1 MIAIGEG
8 RPSTYCLRTN
18 AHTLARY
25 AALCQEVGL
34 VPIVE
39 PEVLMD
45 GEHSLERSFEVTEA
59 ALERVF
65 AALRAQH
72 VALEQILLKPN
83 MVLSG
88 ASSPK
93 QAGVREVAQAT
104 VRCLRR
110 TVPAAVPGI
119 VFLSGG
125 QDPLAA
131 TAHLNA
137 MNAMPV
143 THP

>member
-1 MIAIGEG
+1 
-8 RPSTYCLRTN
+8 
-18 AHTLARY
+18 
-25 AALCQEVGL
+25 
-34 VPIVE
+34 
-39 PEVLMD
+39 
-45 GEHSLERSFEVTEA
+45 
-59 ALERVF
+59 
-65 AALRAQH
+65 
-72 VALEQILLKPN
+72 

-93 QAGVREVAQAT
+93 QAGVREVAEAT

-137 MNAMPV
+137 LNAMPPT
-143 THP
+143 THPWPLGFSFARALQGPALAAWRGEPDNVPAGQRAFYHRAHCNGAARQGRYAPAMESGDV